1 MRNLLAKEFKF
12 LNTRAQNK
20 CTGGAAT
27 GTGRPRRVQATT
39 FGVFEI
45 VRQNLNSENLNL
57 KTADLNCD
65 VKL

>member
-1 MRNLLAKEFKF
+1 M
-12 LNTRAQNK
+12 
-20 CTGGAAT
+20 